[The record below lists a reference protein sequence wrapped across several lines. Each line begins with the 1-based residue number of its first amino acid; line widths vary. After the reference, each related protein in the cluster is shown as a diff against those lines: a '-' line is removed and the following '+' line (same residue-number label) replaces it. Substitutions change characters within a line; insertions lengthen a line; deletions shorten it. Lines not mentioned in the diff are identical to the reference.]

1 MKRGLLA
8 IAAGIA
14 FLILVTGLGTII
26 TNIVPQRTTA
36 QVQTTQAGPFSVTLR
51 VNPNPPPVTRPTS
64 LSIQVLLSATHR
76 PVSNARVTLA
86 SNMETM
92 DMGTDRAD
100 ARSSGSGTYLAS
112 VRFSMSGPW
121 AIQVAISAPGEP
133 TAIAMFE
140 VSAQ

>member
-8 IAAGIA
+8 IAAGVA
-14 FLILVTGLGTII
+14 FLILMTGLGTII

-36 QVQTTQAGPFSVTLR
+36 QVQTAQAGPYSVTLQ
-51 VNPNPPPVTRPTS
+51 VNPNPPPVTHPTS

-86 SNMETM
+86 SDMETM

-100 ARSSGSGTYLAS
+100 ARPSGNGMYLAR
-112 VRFSMSGPW
+112 VQFSMSGPW

-133 TAIAMFE
+133 GAIAMFE